1 MLTRRIALLLVWTIA
16 APYAH
21 ATETDWP
28 AYGNDPGSTK
38 YADLDQLNANNVAK
52 LRVAWQWQSPD
63 NALVRAD
70 PKKTPWGFKSTP
82 LKVGHMLYTSTSLG
96 HVAAI
101 DAATGKSIWV
111 FDTRTY
117 ADGRPTNLGFNHRGV
132 AYWSNNKGQSRIFMP
147 TNNGYLWALDAETG
161 EPLQGFGQAGRVDLT
176 LGLGRA
182 IERKHYSVI
191 SAPTVVADVVV
202 VGSSIL
208 DGPKNKEMP
217 PGHVRA
223 FDPITGEQVWV
234 FETIPQGQA
243 YGSNTWENES
253 WRYTGNAN
261 VWTGISADLELG
273 YVYLPTGTP
282 TNDWYGGHRLGD
294 NLFAES
300 LICVDAR
307 TGKRVWHFQMVHH
320 GLWDY
325 DLPAAPTLMNIVV
338 NDKPIKAVAQVSK
351 QGFVY
356 VFDRVTG
363 EPVWPIHETPVPQS
377 TVPGERSSPTQPIP
391 SKPAPFERQGMS
403 ESHLIDFSPE
413 LFTEAK
419 AIMNQFQTG
428 PLYTP
433 PSIQGTLNLPGWGGG
448 ANWTGAAFDPQL
460 QILYIPSQAS
470 PIAVKLKPGNPDET
484 NFNYVRS
491 RSVNRVRGPKG
502 LPLIKPPYARVTA
515 IDMGTGE
522 PLWMTINGNGPRQK
536 IIDSGLPDPGPLG
549 ATWSGGPVLTKS
561 LLLVSQADGQRNVLR
576 AFNKLD
582 GRIITEIDLP
592 ARPWGTPMTYMQD
605 GKQFIVIA
613 SGEAQDAKLV
623 ALALP

>member
-28 AYGNDPGSTK
+28 AYGNDPGSAK

-63 NALVRAD
+63 NALVKAD

-261 VWTGISADLELG
+261 VWTGISADPELG

-325 DLPAAPTLMNIVV
+325 DLPAAPTLMNL
-338 NDKPIKAVAQVSK
+338 SL
-351 QGFVY
+351 
-356 VFDRVTG
+356 
-363 EPVWPIHETPVPQS
+363 IH
-377 TVPGERSSPTQPIP
+377 I
-391 SKPAPFERQGMS
+391 
-403 ESHLIDFSPE
+403 
-413 LFTEAK
+413 
-419 AIMNQFQTG
+419 
-428 PLYTP
+428 
-433 PSIQGTLNLPGWGGG
+433 
-448 ANWTGAAFDPQL
+448 
-460 QILYIPSQAS
+460 
-470 PIAVKLKPGNPDET
+470 
-484 NFNYVRS
+484 
-491 RSVNRVRGPKG
+491 
-502 LPLIKPPYARVTA
+502 
-515 IDMGTGE
+515 
-522 PLWMTINGNGPRQK
+522 
-536 IIDSGLPDPGPLG
+536 
-549 ATWSGGPVLTKS
+549 
-561 LLLVSQADGQRNVLR
+561 
-576 AFNKLD
+576 
-582 GRIITEIDLP
+582 
-592 ARPWGTPMTYMQD
+592 
-605 GKQFIVIA
+605 
-613 SGEAQDAKLV
+613 
-623 ALALP
+623 